1 MYSIGFPNM
10 FNNTTTNVI
19 KDREATTSNLKLML
33 LSDKKSLFGDPYYG
47 TNLKSILFSQ
57 NNIVLKDIV
66 IDDIY
71 TSILTFI
78 PQLILKRSD
87 IEVNSNKQQIQAKI
101 KAVNLL
107 DQTNDLYNIN
117 LTGEQE
123 Q

>member
-1 MYSIGFPNM
+1 
-10 FNNTTTNVI
+10 
-19 KDREATTSNLKLML
+19 ML

-87 IEVNSNKQQIQAKI
+87 IEVNSNKQQIQVKI